1 MDTIIKVQDLNFSFG
16 SGELKSQVLK
26 DVNLQIKKGEIVI
39 LTGPSGSGKTTL
51 LTIIGALRAAGEGSV
66 EVLGQELVGVGE
78 EIYNQTRQNIGY
90 IFQNHN
96 LLESLS
102 ALENVCMSLELR
114 QCYNEERRKCLGRE
128 ILSAVGLGDR
138 LHYKPAKLSGG
149 QKQRIS
155 IARALVANPKLIL
168 ADEPTASL
176 DKVNGQDAVTILQR
190 LAREQGATI
199 LLVTHDYR
207 ILNMADRMIELED
220 GRILSHKP
228 RSLT

>member
-16 SGELKSQVLK
+16 SSELKNQVLK

-51 LTIIGALRAAGEGSV
+51 LTIIGALRAVDEGSV
-66 EVLGQELVGVGE
+66 RVLGQELVGVGE
-78 EIYNQTRQNIGY
+78 EIYNQTRLKIGY

-114 QCYNEERRKCLGRE
+114 EECNEERRRCLGTKA
-128 ILSAVGLGDR
+128 LSAVGLGDR

-149 QKQRIS
+149 QKQRVS
-155 IARALVANPKLIL
+155 IARALIANPKLIL

-176 DKVNGQDAVTILQR
+176 DKVSGQDAVNILQR
-190 LAREQGATI
+190 LAREQGTTI

-207 ILNMADRMIELED
+207 ILNMADRIIELED
-220 GRILSHKP
+220 GRI
-228 RSLT
+228 R

>member
-16 SGELKSQVLK
+16 SGELKNQVLK

-51 LTIIGALRAAGEGSV
+51 LTVIGALRAADEGSV
-66 EVLGQELVGVGE
+66 QVLGQEMVGAKE
-78 EIYNQTRQNIGY
+78 EIYNQTRLNIGY

-96 LLESLS
+96 LLECLS
-102 ALENVCMSLELR
+102 VLENVCMSLELR
-114 QCYNEERRKCLGRE
+114 EGYNEEKRRFLGTE
-128 ILSAVGLGDR
+128 ILSAVGIGDR

-149 QKQRIS
+149 QKQRVS

-168 ADEPTASL
+168 ADEPTSSL
-176 DKVNGQDAVTILQR
+176 DKVNGQDAVNILQR
-190 LAREQGATI
+190 LAREQGTTI

-207 ILNMADRMIELED
+207 ILNMADRIIELED
-220 GRILSHKP
+220 GRISK
-228 RSLT
+228 SQAGV

>member
-16 SGELKSQVLK
+16 SGELKNQVLK

-51 LTIIGALRAAGEGSV
+51 LTIIGALRAAEKGSV
-66 EVLGQELVGVGE
+66 RVFGQELIGAE
-78 EIYNQTRQNIGY
+78 EVLYNQTRLNIGY

-114 QCYNEERRKCLGRE
+114 EDYNEERRRRLGTD

-138 LHYKPAKLSGG
+138 LHYKPEKLSGG
-149 QKQRIS
+149 QKQRVS

-176 DKVNGQDAVTILQR
+176 DKVNGQDAVNILQR
-190 LAREQGATI
+190 LAREQSTTI

-207 ILNMADRMIELED
+207 ILNMADRIIELED
-220 GRILSHKP
+220 GRIRKS
-228 RSLT
+228 

>member
-1 MDTIIKVQDLNFSFG
+1 MDTIIKVQDLSFCFG
-16 SGELKSQVLK
+16 SGELKNQVLK

-51 LTIIGALRAAGEGSV
+51 LTIIGALRAADAGSV
-66 EVLGQELVGVGE
+66 QVLGQELVGVRE
-78 EIYNQTRQNIGY
+78 EIHNQTRLNIGY

-114 QCYNEERRKCLGRE
+114 EGYNEEKRRRLGTE

-149 QKQRIS
+149 QKQRVS

-168 ADEPTASL
+168 ADEPTSSL
-176 DKVNGQDAVTILQR
+176 DKVSGQDAVNILKK
-190 LAREQGATI
+190 LAREKSATI

-207 ILNMADRMIELED
+207 ILNMADHIIELED
-220 GRILSHKP
+220 GRLMI
-228 RSLT
+228 R

>member
-1 MDTIIKVQDLNFSFG
+1 MDTIINVQNLSFSFG
-16 SGELKSQVLK
+16 SGELRNQVLK

-51 LTIIGALRAAGEGSV
+51 LTIIGALRIADAGSV
-66 EVLGQELVGVGE
+66 QVLGQELVGLGE
-78 EIYNQTRQNIGY
+78 EIYNQTRRSIGY

-114 QCYNEERRKCLGRE
+114 EGYNHERRKRLGTE
-128 ILSAVGLGDR
+128 TLSAVGLGDR

-149 QKQRIS
+149 QKQRVS

-176 DKVNGQDAVTILQR
+176 DKINGQEAVTILQR

-207 ILNMADRMIELED
+207 ILDIADHIIELED
-220 GRILSHKP
+220 GQIRKS
-228 RSLT
+228 

>member
-16 SGELKSQVLK
+16 SGELKNQVLE

-51 LTIIGALRAAGEGSV
+51 LTIIGALRAAEKGSV
-66 EVLGQELVGVGE
+66 RVFGQELIDAE
-78 EIYNQTRQNIGY
+78 EVLYNKTRLNIGY

-114 QCYNEERRKCLGRE
+114 QDYNEERRRRLGTD

-138 LHYKPAKLSGG
+138 LHYKPEKLSGG
-149 QKQRIS
+149 QKQRVS

-176 DKVNGQDAVTILQR
+176 DKVNGQDAVNILQR
-190 LAREQGATI
+190 LAREQGTTI

-207 ILNMADRMIELED
+207 ILNMADRIIELED
-220 GRILSHKP
+220 GRIRKS
-228 RSLT
+228 

>member
-16 SGELKSQVLK
+16 SGELKNQVLK

-51 LTIIGALRAAGEGSV
+51 LTIIGALRVVDEGSV
-66 EVLGQELVGVGE
+66 RVLGQELVGVGE
-78 EIYNQTRQNIGY
+78 EIYKQTRLNIGY

-102 ALENVCMSLELR
+102 SLENVCMSLELR
-114 QCYNEERRKCLGRE
+114 EEYNEERRRCLGTE
-128 ILSAVGLGDR
+128 VLSAVGLGDR

-149 QKQRIS
+149 QKQRVS

-176 DKVNGQDAVTILQR
+176 DKVSGQDAVNILQR
-190 LAREQGATI
+190 LAREQGTTI

-207 ILNMADRMIELED
+207 ILNMADRIIELED
-220 GRILSHKP
+220 GRIRKS
-228 RSLT
+228 

>member
-16 SGELKSQVLK
+16 SGELKNQVLK

-51 LTIIGALRAAGEGSV
+51 LTIIGALRAADEGSV
-66 EVLGQELVGVGE
+66 QVLGQELVGAGE
-78 EIYNQTRQNIGY
+78 AIFNQTRQNIGY

-114 QCYNEERRKCLGRE
+114 EDCNEERRKCLGTA
-128 ILSAVGLGDR
+128 ILSAVGLRDR

-149 QKQRIS
+149 QKQRVS

-176 DKVNGQDAVTILQR
+176 DKVSGQEAVHILQR
-190 LAREQGATI
+190 LAREQGAAI

-207 ILNMADRMIELED
+207 ILNMADRIIELED
-220 GRILSHKP
+220 GRIRES
-228 RSLT
+228 

>member
-16 SGELKSQVLK
+16 SGELKNQVLK

-51 LTIIGALRAAGEGSV
+51 LTVIGALRAADEGSV
-66 EVLGQELVGVGE
+66 QVLGQEMVGVEE
-78 EIYNQTRQNIGY
+78 EIYNQTRLNIGY

-96 LLESLS
+96 LLECLS
-102 ALENVCMSLELR
+102 VLENVCMSLELR
-114 QCYNEERRKCLGRE
+114 EGYNEEKRRFLGTE

-149 QKQRIS
+149 QKQRVS

-168 ADEPTASL
+168 ADEPTSSL
-176 DKVNGQDAVTILQR
+176 DKVNGQDAVNILQR
-190 LAREQGATI
+190 LAREQGTTI

-207 ILNMADRMIELED
+207 ILNMADRIIELED
-220 GRILSHKP
+220 GRISK
-228 RSLT
+228 SQAGV